1 MYSMSMHDEGGS
13 IARDRWESEQRRT
26 LTRRGEEVRT
36 HLMSSIE
43 ETVTAEHDG
52 GGAGAA

>member
-1 MYSMSMHDEGGS
+1 MSMHDEGGS

-36 HLMSSIE
+36 RLMSYIE
-43 ETVTAEHDG
+43 ETAEHDG